1 HTTAPGRLNCSPA
14 PSLRSLPGLFTR
26 WRRKARHHHPCLP
39 HRRPRLHLPFHSGGQ
54 RPTIGGQAG
63 TSSDRRG
70 PMSGRRGSRSMATG
84 IDLIVLDSSIST
96 SGAAASATTRC
107 IGCSWTSAASTTS
120 TPVIHPGSEL
130 LLQIDPRASSI
141 DPQRRHRAGGLRREV
156 PGWLRDQQVAAS
168 KERGEVLRSCKSEIL
183 LDANKSLF

>member
-1 HTTAPGRLNCSPA
+1 PGRLNCSPA

-84 IDLIVLDSSIST
+84 IDLIVLDSSVPPVADLDLG
-96 SGAAASATTRC
+96 SGSFGDYSVHRVFLDL
-107 IGCSWTSAASTTS
+107 GGKHY
-120 TPVIHPGSEL
+120 IHPGGS
-130 LLQIDPRASSI
+130 PR
-141 DPQRRHRAGGLRREV
+141 QR
-156 PGWLRDQQVAAS
+156 VAPADRS
-168 KERGEVLRSCKSEIL
+168 TRVL
-183 LDANKSLF
+183 D